1 MANQYEEDDYE
12 DDTNDG
18 TPTGEIPA
26 DLRKALKRLQKENKE
41 LKESNATTQ
50 SELRSRSVKD
60 VLESKGVPSKVA
72 KFIPSDVSTPDQVN
86 AWLTENADVFGFSAE
101 AGSSDETKSENAG
114 NYQRINNAT
123 ETAISPTK
131 DADLLAKL
139 SNPNLTKNELDSL
152 RGEGQSTGRRKF

>member
-18 TPTGEIPA
+18 TPTGEVPA
-26 DLRKALKRLQKENKE
+26 DLRKALKRLQRENKE

-72 KFIPSDVSTPDQVN
+72 KFIPSDISTSDQVE
-86 AWLTENADVFGFSAE
+86 AWLIENADVFGFSAE
-101 AGSSDETKSENAG
+101 SGTSDETKNENAG
-114 NYQRINNAT
+114 KFQRINNAT
-123 ETAISPTK
+123 ETAIQSTK
-131 DADLLAKL
+131 DTDLLAKV
-139 SNPNLTKNELDSL
+139 SNPNLTKAELDSL
-152 RGEGQSTGRRKF
+152 RGEGQTIGRRKF